1 VAFGKQ
7 IVSAVGLFFL
17 AVAAVFEPLLL
28 WGYVGGGSVLLAAV
42 FVHRQVVTRRQVSR
56 LQYGRVLGVGRMRRF
71 VRQVNV
77 EGSKVWRL
85 LPSTK
90 VIVCFVAVSAVML
103 LVGAVIGASIV
114 RIRNVGTIR
123 AVGVQVYADSHLSTV
138 LTEISWGTLN
148 PGEVRTF
155 NAWVKNTGNDAQKL
169 VMWTENWVPTSAQD
183 SIVLTW
189 DYADGWIAAGAS
201 IPVVFTL
208 SVDPNID
215 GVTGF
220 SFDIV
225 VQGVS

>member
-1 VAFGKQ
+1 VKQ
-7 IVSAVGLFFL
+7 IVSFVGLFFL

-28 WGYVGGGSVLLAAV
+28 WGYVGGGVILLAAV
-42 FVHRQVVTRRQVSR
+42 FVHRRLAVRRQVA
-56 LQYGRVLGVGRMRRF
+56 YEPRVLGVGRMRRL

-77 EGSKVWRL
+77 EGEKFWRL
-85 LPSTK
+85 LPSTR
-90 VIVCFVAVSAVML
+90 VIVCFVAVSVVML

-123 AVGVQVYADSHLSTV
+123 AVGVQVYADSQLSTV

-189 DYADGWIAAGAS
+189 DYADSWIAAGAS

>member
-1 VAFGKQ
+1 VKR
-7 IVSAVGLFFL
+7 ILTVVGLFFL

-28 WGYVGGGSVLLAAV
+28 WGYVGGGIILLAAV
-42 FVHRQVVTRRQVSR
+42 FVHRRLAVRRQVA
-56 LQYGRVLGVGRMRRF
+56 YEPRVLGVGRMRRL

-77 EGSKVWRL
+77 EGEKFWRL
-85 LPSTK
+85 LPSTR

-103 LVGAVIGASIV
+103 LVGAVIGVSLV

-123 AVGVQVYADSHLSTV
+123 AVGVQVYADEALTDV
-138 LTEISWGTLN
+138 LNEISWGTLD
-148 PGEVRTF
+148 PGESRNF
-155 NAWVKNTGNDAQKL
+155 NCWVKNTGNDAQKL
-169 VMWTENWVPTSAQD
+169 ILWTENWIPTSAQD
-183 SIVLTW
+183 SILLTW